1 MAATGGKVRC
11 TYCAGRG
18 DGGALL
24 EIDLRGIRY
33 DYCDAACAT
42 AHRKAVEMDEV
53 LCGGC
58 DEPAVGD
65 SGCCGEHLLGAEEP
79 AVAEPAAWRMAG

>member
-1 MAATGGKVRC
+1 MGATGGRVRC
-11 TYCAGRG
+11 TYCGGRG
-18 DGGALL
+18 DGGGLL
-24 EIDLRGIRY
+24 EVDLRGIRY

-42 AHRKAVEMDEV
+42 AHAQAVEMTEV

-65 SGCCGEHLLGAEEP
+65 SGCCDEHLLGLTEPVAAE
-79 AVAEPAAWRMAG
+79 AGGWRKAG

>member
-1 MAATGGKVRC
+1 MAARSETRVRC
-11 TYCAGRG
+11 TYCGGRC

-42 AHRKAVEMDEV
+42 AHRQAVELDAAF
-53 LCGGC
+53 C
-58 DEPAVGD
+58 PACEEDSLGD
-65 SGCCGEHLLGAEEP
+65 SGCCAEHLDPADAVEP
-79 AVAEPAAWRMAG
+79 APAWRRAG